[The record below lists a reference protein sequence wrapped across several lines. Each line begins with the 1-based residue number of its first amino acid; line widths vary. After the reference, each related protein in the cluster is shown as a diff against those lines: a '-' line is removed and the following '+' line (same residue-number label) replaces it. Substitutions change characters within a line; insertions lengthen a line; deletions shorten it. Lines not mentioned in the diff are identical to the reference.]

1 MRNFNN
7 GLVSK
12 DIILPKNADYSAWA
26 VIACDQFTSEIDYW
40 NEVENFVKDKISTL
54 NLVLPEIYL
63 SDNPESRIEKINQNI
78 KDYIDKDIFKTLSNG
93 FILTIRKTPFVSRR
107 IGLVGAVD
115 LEEYDFKVGS
125 KTKIR
130 ATEGTIT
137 ERIPPRLKIRK
148 DAKAEF
154 SHIMILFD
162 DENKSINEKL
172 YENRAAYEKVYDFT
186 LNMGG
191 GSIEGYFIPDTDE
204 ILNGFKALSD
214 SERLIKKYGKLDE
227 FIFAVG
233 DGNHSLATAKT
244 HWENVKKTLS
254 EEEKLTHPARYAI
267 CEFVNIYDDGIYFE
281 PIHRFIKGV
290 NVEDFTLKLQSANV
304 GNITVFDG
312 EKDTTHTKNS
322 SLPDTI
328 KSLDAFIKSYI
339 DEFGGEID
347 YVHGEENVRNLV
359 KAQNGVG
366 VFLDKLDKSE
376 LFKYVS
382 KNGALPRKTF
392 SMGENIE
399 KRYYL
404 EGSIIAND

>member
-1 MRNFNN
+1 MKNFNN

-12 DIILPKNADYSAWA
+12 NLLLPKTDDYSAWA
-26 VIACDQFTSEIDYW
+26 VIACDQYTSEIEYW
-40 NEVENFVKDKISTL
+40 KELESCTKGKLSTL

-63 SDNPESRIEKINQNI
+63 SDGVEARIEKINQNI
-78 KDYIDKDIFKTLSNG
+78 QKYLDNGVFKTLENG
-93 FILTIRKTPFVSRR
+93 FILTVRKTPYKERR

-125 KTKIR
+125 KSKVR
-130 ATEGTIT
+130 ATEGTIP

-154 SHIMILFD
+154 THIMILFD
-162 DENKSINEKL
+162 DEEKAINEKL
-172 YENRAAYEKVYDFT
+172 FENRTAYEKVYDFT

-204 ILNGFKALSD
+204 ILNGFKRLED
-214 SERLIKKYGKLDE
+214 KERLIKKYGKLDE

-244 HWENVKKTLS
+244 HWENIKKTLS

-281 PIHRFIKGV
+281 PIHRFVTGV
-290 NVEDFTLKLQSANV
+290 NVSDFCSRLAKNFSGT
-304 GNITVFDG
+304 ITIFDG
-312 EKDTTHTKNS
+312 EKDIKVKGKN

-328 KSLDAFIKSYI
+328 KELDAFIKEYI

-359 KAQNGVG
+359 KASNGVG
-366 VFLDKLDKSE
+366 IFLDKLDKSE
-376 LFKYVS
+376 LFRYVS
-382 KNGALPRKTF
+382 NNGALPRKTF

-404 EGSIIAND
+404 EGSKIAND